1 MSNKK
6 ITAMIRKNDVF
17 PIGKINKPHG
27 IHGEMSFS
35 FTTDVF
41 DTEDAQFFIFEIEGI
56 FVPFFIESYRFKTD
70 TTALLMLENI
80 ENEEQAREF
89 NGLTI
94 YLPVSFQ
101 DKVKE
106 EDIGLDYFI
115 GFRLTDEM
123 QGEIGTVTAINES
136 TKNVLFIVENADE
149 NEILI
154 PANDDFILDIDHET
168 KNIQMKIPEGL
179 LEL

>member
-1 MSNKK
+1 
-6 ITAMIRKNDVF
+6 MILKNEIF

-27 IHGEMSFS
+27 INGEMSFT

-41 DTEDAQFFIFEIEGI
+41 DTENAEFFIFKIEGI
-56 FVPFFIESYRFKTD
+56 FVPFYIESYRFKTE
-70 TTALLMLENI
+70 TTALLKLEDI

-89 NGLTI
+89 NGQTI

-106 EDIGLDYFI
+106 EDIGMEYFI
-115 GFRLTDEM
+115 GFKLIDET
-123 QGEIGTVTAINES
+123 QGEIGIVTAIDES
-136 TKNVLFIVENADE
+136 TENVLFIVENADA

-154 PANDDFILDIDHET
+154 PANDDFIYNIDHEGKT
-168 KNIQMKIPEGL
+168 IRMEIPEGL
-179 LEL
+179 LDL